1 MDENIADDW
10 FMLHVLQAC
19 TDSDIKHWTFCKLTS
34 DTQASTDG
42 FTSCVSD
49 CPNVMHEALD
59 RQ

>member
-19 TDSDIKHWTFCKLTS
+19 TDSDIKPQTS
-34 DTQASTDG
+34 DTQTSADG